1 MTTFRAELGRHAG
14 HPAVQAASAVWGH
27 LAAVIGLN
35 LVFTAAAMVT
45 LTLAAAGAVFPAVLV
60 GVVLVGAGW
69 GILSEAAVQ
78 IIRGNAHVK
87 VARMAVSARR
97 GIALA
102 VPCGATILALQAA
115 LHMSSSGPGHWLRT
129 AAVVVDLLVLGS
141 LIVVL
146 PAATADLSVS
156 CRSAAGRWLA
166 AAERTGYRPVR
177 TLETLAVAAAMVRLG
192 LSVPLVALLIG
203 PMLVA
208 TYAAGSFFAPDTVSD
223 EA

>member
-27 LAAVIGLN
+27 LAVVIGLN
-35 LVFTAAAMVT
+35 LVFTAAFMVT
-45 LTLAAAGAVFPAVLV
+45 LTLAATGAVFPAVLV

-69 GILSEAAVQ
+69 GILSDAAVQ

-87 VARMAVSARR
+87 VGRMAVSARR

-102 VPCGATILALQAA
+102 VPCGATILASQAA
-115 LHMSSSGPGHWLRT
+115 LHMSSVGPGHWLRT
-129 AAVVVDLLVLGS
+129 SAVVVDLLVLGS

-156 CRSAAGRWLA
+156 CQSTAGRWLA
-166 AAERTGYRPVR
+166 AAERTGPRPFR
-177 TLETLAVAAAMVRLG
+177 TLETLAVVAAIVRLG

-203 PMLVA
+203 PMVVA
-208 TYAAGSFFAPDTVSD
+208 TYAAASFIEPNTVSD

>member
-45 LTLAAAGAVFPAVLV
+45 LTLAAAGAFPAVLV

-115 LHMSSSGPGHWLRT
+115 LHMSSSGPGHWLR
-129 AAVVVDLLVLGS
+129 ASAVVVDLLVLGS

-166 AAERTGYRPVR
+166 AAQRTGDRPVR

-208 TYAAGSFFAPDTVSD
+208 TYAAGSFFAPDTASD